1 MPPSILKST
10 DRDRREAPEHSSD
23 QIQDT
28 FGLESASRRQHFQ
41 PRAALAVSL
50 VTNHSKGANRRL
62 LVIDDNPAIHEDM
75 RKILGPGLVNSAQ
88 VTESAAAVF
97 GDAADTSAAL
107 PVFQVDCASQGQEGV
122 SMVRQAR
129 DQDQSYAVAFVDA
142 RMPPGWDGLETIT
155 RLWEQDPD
163 VLIVL
168 CTAYADFSWQEIR
181 TRLARPE
188 RLVILKKPFDNME
201 VLQLADGLT
210 EKWRLAR
217 SEQRHL
223 QELQR
228 RISERNREHLTAPGS
243 EAQLTAGNQSPA
255 AAPAGSG
262 NGMDSAA
269 QRRRALERALHDA
282 LRDNQFTLHYQPL
295 VDIVSRRVV
304 SLEALL
310 RWRHPEFGA
319 VSPAEF
325 IPIIE
330 ENGLIMP
337 IGEFVLRSV
346 CQQVVRWERAG
357 VPVVPVAVNVSGV
370 QLERLKTLE
379 CIGSILREEGMQ
391 PQRLALELTE
401 STLMKSVQRH
411 SAELQRLRADGVS
424 IEMDDFGTGYS
435 SLSNLRHL
443 PLDVIKIDR
452 SFITRLDTHKTD
464 EAIVGAIL
472 TMTHSLGMRAVAE
485 GVEKAQQL
493 AVLARLGCDTAQGFY
508 FSRPL
513 PAEECRHLLTEW
525 AARPSFTDTLRLLKP
540 DLNTDASS
548 SRAGNL
554 PAPRPCT
561 A

>member
-1 MPPSILKST
+1 MT
-10 DRDRREAPEHSSD
+10 
-23 QIQDT
+23 T
-28 FGLESASRRQHFQ
+28 
-41 PRAALAVSL
+41 
-50 VTNHSKGANRRL
+50 HSKGANRRV

-88 VTESAAAVF
+88 VTESEAAVF
-97 GDAADTSAAL
+97 GHAAKTAL
-107 PVFQVDCASQGQEGV
+107 PVFQVDSATQGQEGV
-122 SMVRQAR
+122 TMVRHAR
-129 DQDQSYAVAFVDA
+129 DRDQPYAVAFVDA

-163 VLIVL
+163 VFIVL
-168 CTAYADFSWQEIR
+168 CTAYSDYSWHEIR

-217 SEQRHL
+217 SEGRHL
-223 QELQR
+223 QELER
-228 RISERNREHLTAPGS
+228 RISERNRDNLAAQGS
-243 EAQLTAGNQSPA
+243 EAQLHGGNQPL
-255 AAPAGSG
+255 
-262 NGMDSAA
+262 DCAA
-269 QRRRALERALHDA
+269 QRRRALERALQDA

-295 VDIVSRRVV
+295 VDIASRRVV

-346 CQQVVRWERAG
+346 CQQVVRWERAS

-370 QLERLKTLE
+370 QLERLKNLE
-379 CIGSILREEGMQ
+379 CIGGILREEGMQ

-401 STLMKSVQRH
+401 STLMKNAQRH

-452 SFITRLDTHKTD
+452 SFITQLATNKTD
-464 EAIVGAIL
+464 EAIVSAIL
-472 TMTHSLGMRAVAE
+472 TMTHSLGMHAVAE
-485 GVEKAQQL
+485 GVEKAEQL
-493 AVLARLGCDTAQGFY
+493 EVLARHGCETAQGFY

-513 PAEECRHLLTEW
+513 PADECRNLLIEL
-525 AARPSFTDTLRLLKP
+525 AGRPSFTDTLRLLKP
-540 DLNTDASS
+540 NLNTAAS
-548 SRAGNL
+548 
-554 PAPRPCT
+554 PRMAPCT

>member
-1 MPPSILKST
+1 MPRNTCKARIENL
-10 DRDRREAPEHSSD
+10 
-23 QIQDT
+23 
-28 FGLESASRRQHFQ
+28 
-41 PRAALAVSL
+41 
-50 VTNHSKGANRRL
+50 TNHSKGANRRV

-88 VTESAAAVF
+88 VTESEAAVF
-97 GDAADTSAAL
+97 GDAARNTAAL
-107 PVFQVDCASQGQEGV
+107 PVFQVDSASQGQEGV
-122 SMVRQAR
+122 AMVRHAR
-129 DQDQSYAVAFVDA
+129 DSDQHYAVAFVDA

-168 CTAYADFSWQEIR
+168 CTAYSDYSWHEIR

-188 RLVILKKPFDNME
+188 RLIILKKPFDNME

-217 SEQRHL
+217 REGHHL
-223 QELQR
+223 EELER
-228 RISERNREHLTAPGS
+228 RISERNRDNLAAQGS
-243 EAQLTAGNQSPA
+243 DAQLQAGDQSPA
-255 AAPAGSG
+255 AAPERSG
-262 NGMDSAA
+262 NELDCAA
-269 QRRRALERALHDA
+269 QRRRALERALQDA

-325 IPIIE
+325 IPILE
-330 ENGLIMP
+330 ENGLIVP

-357 VPVVPVAVNVSGV
+357 VPVVRVAVNVSGV
-370 QLERLKTLE
+370 QLQHLENLE
-379 CIGSILREEGMQ
+379 CIGGILREEGMQ

-401 STLMKSVQRH
+401 STLMKNAQRH

-435 SLSNLRHL
+435 SLSYLRHL

-452 SFITRLDTHKTD
+452 SFITHLDTNKTD
-464 EAIVGAIL
+464 EAIVSAIL

-493 AVLARLGCDTAQGFY
+493 EVLARHGCETAQGFY
-508 FSRPL
+508 FSRPM
-513 PAEECRHLLTEW
+513 PADACRDLLTEL
-525 AARPSFTDTLRLLKP
+525 AGRPSFTDTLRVQ
-540 DLNTDASS
+540 T
-548 SRAGNL
+548 
-554 PAPRPCT
+554 RPQHACVLEQVLESGSDGPCI

>member
-1 MPPSILKST
+1 M
-10 DRDRREAPEHSSD
+10 
-23 QIQDT
+23 
-28 FGLESASRRQHFQ
+28 
-41 PRAALAVSL
+41 
-50 VTNHSKGANRRL
+50 TNHSKGASRRV

-75 RKILGPGLVNSAQ
+75 RKVLGPGLVNSAQ

-97 GDAADTSAAL
+97 GDAAKDTAAL
-107 PVFQVDCASQGQEGV
+107 PVFQVDSASQGEEGV
-122 SMVRQAR
+122 TMVRHAR
-129 DQDQSYAVAFVDA
+129 DRDQPYAVAFVDA

-168 CTAYADFSWQEIR
+168 CTAYSDFSWHEIR
-181 TRLARPE
+181 TRLARPQQ
-188 RLVILKKPFDNME
+188 LVILKKPFDNME

-223 QELQR
+223 QELER
-228 RISERNREHLTAPGS
+228 RISERNRDGLAAAGS
-243 EAQLTAGNQSPA
+243 DAQLSAGNQSPA
-255 AAPAGSG
+255 PARERPG
-262 NGMDSAA
+262 NETDSAA

-282 LRDNQFTLHYQPL
+282 LRENQLTLHYQPL
-295 VDIVSRRVV
+295 VDIASRRVV

-346 CQQVVRWERAG
+346 CQQVVRWERAS

-370 QLERLKTLE
+370 QLERLKNLE

-401 STLMKSVQRH
+401 STLMKNAQRH

-464 EAIVGAIL
+464 EAIVRAIL

-485 GVEKAQQL
+485 GVEKAEQL
-493 AVLARLGCDTAQGFY
+493 EVLARLGCDTAQGFY
-508 FSRPL
+508 FCRPL
-513 PAEECRHLLTEW
+513 PADECQELLTKLVGR
-525 AARPSFTDTLRLLKP
+525 ASLTDTLRLHKR
-540 DLNTDASS
+540 DLNTPASP
-548 SRAGNL
+548 SRSWNL
-554 PAPRPCT
+554 EAL
-561 A
+561 AHA

>member
-1 MPPSILKST
+1 M
-10 DRDRREAPEHSSD
+10 
-23 QIQDT
+23 
-28 FGLESASRRQHFQ
+28 
-41 PRAALAVSL
+41 
-50 VTNHSKGANRRL
+50 HSKGANRRV

-75 RKILGPGLVNSAQ
+75 RKILGPGLVNSTQ
-88 VTESAAAVF
+88 VTESEAAVF
-97 GDAADTSAAL
+97 GDAARNTAAL
-107 PVFQVDCASQGQEGV
+107 PVFQVASASQGEEGV
-122 SMVRQAR
+122 AMVRHAR
-129 DQDQSYAVAFVDA
+129 DRDQPYAVAFVDA

-163 VLIVL
+163 VFIVL
-168 CTAYADFSWQEIR
+168 CTAYSDYSWHEIR

-217 SEQRHL
+217 SEGRHL
-223 QELQR
+223 QELER
-228 RISERNREHLTAPGS
+228 RISERNRDNLAAQGS
-243 EAQLTAGNQSPA
+243 EAQLHGGNQPL
-255 AAPAGSG
+255 
-262 NGMDSAA
+262 DCAA
-269 QRRRALERALHDA
+269 QRRRALERALQDA

-295 VDIVSRRVV
+295 VDIASRRVV

-346 CQQVVRWERAG
+346 CQQVVRWERAS

-370 QLERLKTLE
+370 QLERLKNLE
-379 CIGSILREEGMQ
+379 CIGGILREEGMQ

-401 STLMKSVQRH
+401 STLMKNAQRH

-452 SFITRLDTHKTD
+452 SFITQLATNKTD
-464 EAIVGAIL
+464 EAIVSAIL
-472 TMTHSLGMRAVAE
+472 TMTHSLGMHAVAE
-485 GVEKAQQL
+485 GVEKAEQL
-493 AVLARLGCDTAQGFY
+493 EVLARHGCETAQGFY

-513 PAEECRHLLTEW
+513 PADECRNLLIEL
-525 AARPSFTDTLRLLKP
+525 AGRPSFTDTLRLLKP
-540 DLNTDASS
+540 NLNTAAS
-548 SRAGNL
+548 
-554 PAPRPCT
+554 PRMAPCT

>member
-1 MPPSILKST
+1 MT
-10 DRDRREAPEHSSD
+10 
-23 QIQDT
+23 T
-28 FGLESASRRQHFQ
+28 
-41 PRAALAVSL
+41 
-50 VTNHSKGANRRL
+50 HSKGANRRV

-88 VTESAAAVF
+88 VTESEAAVF
-97 GDAADTSAAL
+97 GHAAKTAL
-107 PVFQVDCASQGQEGV
+107 PVFQVDSATQGQEGV
-122 SMVRQAR
+122 TMVRHAR
-129 DQDQSYAVAFVDA
+129 DRDQPYAVAFVDA

-168 CTAYADFSWQEIR
+168 CTAYSDYSWPEIR
-181 TRLARPE
+181 ARVAHPE

-217 SEQRHL
+217 SERRHL

-228 RISERNREHLTAPGS
+228 RISERNRDSLAAQGS
-243 EAQLTAGNQSPA
+243 DAKLNGGNQSPA
-255 AAPAGSG
+255 ASPESSG
-262 NGMDSAA
+262 NRMDRAP
-269 QRRRALERALHDA
+269 QRRHLLERALQDA
-282 LRDNQFTLHYQPL
+282 LRENQFTLHYQPL
-295 VDIVSRRVV
+295 IDIASRRVV

-310 RWRHPEFGA
+310 RWQHPEFGA

-330 ENGLIMP
+330 ENGLIVP
-337 IGEFVLRSV
+337 VGEFVLRSV
-346 CQQVVRWERAG
+346 CQQVVRWERSG

-370 QLERLKTLE
+370 QLERLQNLQ
-379 CIGSILREEGMQ
+379 CIGGILREEGMQ

-401 STLMKSVQRH
+401 STLMKNAQRH

-435 SLSNLRHL
+435 SLSYLRHL

-452 SFITRLDTHKTD
+452 SFITHLDTNKTD
-464 EAIVGAIL
+464 EAIVSAIL

-485 GVEKAQQL
+485 GVEKVEQL
-493 AVLARLGCDTAQGFY
+493 EVLARHGCETAQGFY
-508 FSRPL
+508 FSRPI
-513 PAEECRHLLTEW
+513 PADACRDLLTEL
-525 AARPSFTDTLRLLKP
+525 AARPSFTDTLRVRKR
-540 DLNTDASS
+540 DLDRFTSS
-548 SRAGNL
+548 SRSWNLEAAG
-554 PAPRPCT
+554 PCIG
-561 A
+561 

>member
-1 MPPSILKST
+1 M
-10 DRDRREAPEHSSD
+10 
-23 QIQDT
+23 
-28 FGLESASRRQHFQ
+28 
-41 PRAALAVSL
+41 
-50 VTNHSKGANRRL
+50 TNHSKGANRRV
-62 LVIDDNPAIHEDM
+62 LVIDDNPAIHQDM

-88 VTESAAAVF
+88 VTESEAAVF
-97 GDAADTSAAL
+97 GHAANTAAL
-107 PVFQVDCASQGQEGV
+107 PVFQVDSASQGQEGV
-122 SMVRQAR
+122 TMVRHAR
-129 DQDQSYAVAFVDA
+129 DRDQPYAVAFVDA

-155 RLWEQDPD
+155 RLWEQDPE

-168 CTAYADFSWQEIR
+168 CTAYSDYSWHEIR

-217 SEQRHL
+217 SAGHHL
-223 QELQR
+223 QELER
-228 RISERNREHLTAPGS
+228 RISERNRDNLAAQGS
-243 EAQLTAGNQSPA
+243 EAQLHAGNQSPA
-255 AAPAGSG
+255 
-262 NGMDSAA
+262 MDGAA
-269 QRRRALERALHDA
+269 QRRRALEKALYDA
-282 LRDNQFTLHYQPL
+282 LRENQFTLHYQPL

-346 CQQVVRWERAG
+346 CQQVVRWERAN
-357 VPVVPVAVNVSGV
+357 VPVVPVAVNLSGV
-370 QLERLKTLE
+370 QLERLKNLE
-379 CIGSILREEGMQ
+379 CIGGILREEGMQ

-401 STLMKSVQRH
+401 STLMKNAQRH

-452 SFITRLDTHKTD
+452 SFITHLDTNKTD
-464 EAIVGAIL
+464 EAIVSAIL

-485 GVEKAQQL
+485 GVEKAEQL
-493 AVLARLGCDTAQGFY
+493 AVLARHGCETAQGFY
-508 FSRPL
+508 FCRPL
-513 PAEECRHLLTEW
+513 PADECRDLLTKL
-525 AARPSFTDTLRLLKP
+525 AGRPSFTDTLRLRNP
-540 DLNTDASS
+540 DLKALASS
-548 SRAGNL
+548 NGAWNPERMAH
-554 PAPRPCT
+554 A
-561 A
+561 

>member
-1 MPPSILKST
+1 M
-10 DRDRREAPEHSSD
+10 
-23 QIQDT
+23 
-28 FGLESASRRQHFQ
+28 
-41 PRAALAVSL
+41 
-50 VTNHSKGANRRL
+50 TNHSKGANRRV

-88 VTESAAAVF
+88 VTESEAAVF
-97 GDAADTSAAL
+97 GYAAKNAAAL
-107 PVFQVDCASQGQEGV
+107 PVFQVDSASQGQQGV
-122 SMVRQAR
+122 TMVRHAR
-129 DQDQSYAVAFVDA
+129 DRDQPYAVAFVDA

-163 VLIVL
+163 VFIVL
-168 CTAYADFSWQEIR
+168 CTAYSDYSWHEIR

-217 SEQRHL
+217 SAGHHL
-223 QELQR
+223 QELER
-228 RISERNREHLTAPGS
+228 RISERNRDGPAAQGS
-243 EAQLTAGNQSPA
+243 EAQLPAGNQSPA
-255 AAPAGSG
+255 
-262 NGMDSAA
+262 MDGAA
-269 QRRRALERALHDA
+269 QRRRALERALHEA
-282 LRDNQFTLHYQPL
+282 LRENQFTLHYQPL
-295 VDIVSRRVV
+295 VDIASRRVV

-346 CQQVVRWERAG
+346 CQQVVRWERAS
-357 VPVVPVAVNVSGV
+357 VPVVRVAVNISGV
-370 QLERLKTLE
+370 QLERLKNLE

-401 STLMKSVQRH
+401 STLMKNAQRH

-464 EAIVGAIL
+464 EAIVSAIL

-485 GVEKAQQL
+485 GVEKAEQL
-493 AVLARLGCDTAQGFY
+493 DVLTRLGCDTAQGFY
-508 FSRPL
+508 FCRPL
-513 PAEECRHLLTEW
+513 PADECQELLTKL
-525 AARPSFTDTLRLLKP
+525 AARPSFTDTLRLRKRDLKTP
-540 DLNTDASS
+540 VSS
-548 SRAGNL
+548 SRSWNL
-554 PAPRPCT
+554 EAM
-561 A
+561 AHA

>member
-1 MPPSILKST
+1 MPPNTWKARIEI
-10 DRDRREAPEHSSD
+10 DM
-23 QIQDT
+23 
-28 FGLESASRRQHFQ
+28 
-41 PRAALAVSL
+41 
-50 VTNHSKGANRRL
+50 TNHSKGANRRV

-88 VTESAAAVF
+88 VTESEAAVF
-97 GDAADTSAAL
+97 GDAAKNSAAL
-107 PVFQVDCASQGQEGV
+107 PVFQVDSASQGQEGV
-122 SMVRQAR
+122 TMVRHAR
-129 DQDQSYAVAFVDA
+129 DSDQPYAVAFVDA

-168 CTAYADFSWQEIR
+168 CTAYSDYSWHEIR

-217 SEQRHL
+217 SEGHHL
-223 QELQR
+223 QELER
-228 RISERNREHLTAPGS
+228 RISERNRDNLAAQGS
-243 EAQLTAGNQSPA
+243 EAQLHTGNQSPA
-255 AAPAGSG
+255 DCAT
-262 NGMDSAA
+262 
-269 QRRRALERALHDA
+269 QRRRALDRALQDA
-282 LRDNQFTLHYQPL
+282 LRESQFTLHYQPL
-295 VDIVSRRVV
+295 VDIASRRVV

-325 IPIIE
+325 IPILE
-330 ENGLIMP
+330 ENGLIVP

-370 QLERLKTLE
+370 QLERLKNLE
-379 CIGSILREEGMQ
+379 CIGGILREEGMQ

-401 STLMKSVQRH
+401 STLMKNAQRH

-435 SLSNLRHL
+435 SLSYLRHL

-452 SFITRLDTHKTD
+452 SFITHLDTSKTD
-464 EAIVGAIL
+464 EAIVSAIL

-485 GVEKAQQL
+485 GVEKAEQL
-493 AVLARLGCDTAQGFY
+493 EVLARHGCETAQGFY
-508 FSRPL
+508 FCRPM
-513 PAEECRHLLTEW
+513 PADECRDLLTKW
-525 AARPSFTDTLRLLKP
+525 AGRPSFTDTLRVRKQ
-540 DLNTDASS
+540 DLNTLASS
-548 SRAGNL
+548 SIGWNL
-554 PAPRPCT
+554 EDGVCIA
-561 A
+561 

>member
-1 MPPSILKST
+1 V
-10 DRDRREAPEHSSD
+10 PEHN
-23 QIQDT
+23 
-28 FGLESASRRQHFQ
+28 
-41 PRAALAVSL
+41 
-50 VTNHSKGANRRL
+50 VTNHSKGANRRV

-88 VTESAAAVF
+88 VTESEAAVF
-97 GDAADTSAAL
+97 GDAANKTAAL
-107 PVFQVDCASQGQEGV
+107 PVFQVDSASQGQEGV
-122 SMVRQAR
+122 AMVRHAR
-129 DQDQSYAVAFVDA
+129 DRHQHYAVAFVDA

-168 CTAYADFSWQEIR
+168 CTAYSDYSWHEIR
-181 TRLARPE
+181 TRVAHPE

-217 SEQRHL
+217 SERRHL
-223 QELQR
+223 QQLQTM
-228 RISERNREHLTAPGS
+228 ISERNRDSLAAPGGD
-243 EAQLTAGNQSPA
+243 AQRHAGNQSPA
-255 AAPAGSG
+255 AAPERTG
-262 NGMDSAA
+262 NGMDGAT
-269 QRRRALERALHDA
+269 QRRRALERALQDA
-282 LRDNQFTLHYQPL
+282 LRENQFTLHYQPL
-295 VDIVSRRVV
+295 VDIASRCVV

-330 ENGLIMP
+330 ENGLIVP

-370 QLERLKTLE
+370 QLERLKNLE
-379 CIGSILREEGMQ
+379 CVGGILREEGMQ
-391 PQRLALELTE
+391 PHRLALELTE
-401 STLMKSVQRH
+401 STLMKNAQRH
-411 SAELQRLRADGVS
+411 SAELQRLRTAGVS

-435 SLSNLRHL
+435 SLSYLRHL

-452 SFITRLDTHKTD
+452 SFITNLDTSKTD
-464 EAIVGAIL
+464 EAIVSAIL

-485 GVEKAQQL
+485 GVEKAEQL
-493 AVLARLGCDTAQGFY
+493 EVLARHGCETAQGFY

-513 PAEECRHLLTEW
+513 PADECRDLLTEL
-525 AARPSFTDTLRLLKP
+525 AGRPSFTDTLRVRKHE
-540 DLNTDASS
+540 LNTLASS
-548 SRAGNL
+548 SGAWNPGRDSLCIA
-554 PAPRPCT
+554 
-561 A
+561 

>member
-1 MPPSILKST
+1 M
-10 DRDRREAPEHSSD
+10 
-23 QIQDT
+23 
-28 FGLESASRRQHFQ
+28 
-41 PRAALAVSL
+41 
-50 VTNHSKGANRRL
+50 HSKGANRRV

-75 RKILGPGLVNSAQ
+75 RKILGPGLVNSTQ
-88 VTESAAAVF
+88 VTESEAAVF
-97 GDAADTSAAL
+97 GDAARNTAAL
-107 PVFQVDCASQGQEGV
+107 PVFQVASASQGEEGV
-122 SMVRQAR
+122 AMVRHAR
-129 DQDQSYAVAFVDA
+129 DRDQPYAVAFVDA

-163 VLIVL
+163 VFIVL
-168 CTAYADFSWQEIR
+168 CTAYSDYSWHEIR

-217 SEQRHL
+217 SEGRHL
-223 QELQR
+223 QELER
-228 RISERNREHLTAPGS
+228 RISERNRDNLAAQGS
-243 EAQLTAGNQSPA
+243 EAQLHGGNQPL
-255 AAPAGSG
+255 
-262 NGMDSAA
+262 DCAA
-269 QRRRALERALHDA
+269 QRRRALERALQDA

-295 VDIVSRRVV
+295 VDIASRRVV

-346 CQQVVRWERAG
+346 CQQVVRWERAS

-370 QLERLKTLE
+370 QLERLKNLE
-379 CIGSILREEGMQ
+379 CIGGILREEGMQ

-401 STLMKSVQRH
+401 STLMNAQRH

-452 SFITRLDTHKTD
+452 SFITQLATNKTD
-464 EAIVGAIL
+464 EAIVSAIL
-472 TMTHSLGMRAVAE
+472 TMTHSLGMHAVAE
-485 GVEKAQQL
+485 GVEKAEQL
-493 AVLARLGCDTAQGFY
+493 EVLARHGCETAQGFY

-513 PAEECRHLLTEW
+513 PADECRNLLIEL
-525 AARPSFTDTLRLLKP
+525 AGRPSFTDTLRLLKP
-540 DLNTDASS
+540 NLNTAAS
-548 SRAGNL
+548 
-554 PAPRPCT
+554 PRMAPCT

>member
-1 MPPSILKST
+1 MPRNTWKARIEI
-10 DRDRREAPEHSSD
+10 DM
-23 QIQDT
+23 
-28 FGLESASRRQHFQ
+28 
-41 PRAALAVSL
+41 
-50 VTNHSKGANRRL
+50 TNRSQGANRRV

-88 VTESAAAVF
+88 VTESEAAVF
-97 GDAADTSAAL
+97 GDAAKNSAAL
-107 PVFQVDCASQGQEGV
+107 PVFQVDSASQGQEGV
-122 SMVRQAR
+122 TMVRHAR
-129 DQDQSYAVAFVDA
+129 DSDQPYAVAFVDA

-168 CTAYADFSWQEIR
+168 CTAYSDYSWHEIR

-217 SEQRHL
+217 SEGHHL
-223 QELQR
+223 QELER
-228 RISERNREHLTAPGS
+228 RISERNRDNLAAQGS
-243 EAQLTAGNQSPA
+243 EAQLHTGNQSPA
-255 AAPAGSG
+255 DCAT
-262 NGMDSAA
+262 
-269 QRRRALERALHDA
+269 QRRRALDRALQDA
-282 LRDNQFTLHYQPL
+282 LRESQFTLHYQPL
-295 VDIVSRRVV
+295 VDIASRRVV

-325 IPIIE
+325 IPILE
-330 ENGLIMP
+330 ENGLIVP

-370 QLERLKTLE
+370 QLERLKNLE
-379 CIGSILREEGMQ
+379 CIGGILREEGMQ

-401 STLMKSVQRH
+401 STLMKNAQRH
-411 SAELQRLRADGVS
+411 AAELQRLRTDGVS

-435 SLSNLRHL
+435 SLSYLRHL

-452 SFITRLDTHKTD
+452 SFITHLDTSKTD
-464 EAIVGAIL
+464 EAIVSAIL

-485 GVEKAQQL
+485 GVEKAEQL
-493 AVLARLGCDTAQGFY
+493 EVLARHGCETAQGFY
-508 FSRPL
+508 FSRPM
-513 PAEECRHLLTEW
+513 PADECRDLLTKW
-525 AARPSFTDTLRLLKP
+525 AGRPSFTDTLRLQ
-540 DLNTDASS
+540 T
-548 SRAGNL
+548 
-554 PAPRPCT
+554 RPQHTRVLEQGLESGSGGLCT

>member
-1 MPPSILKST
+1 MT
-10 DRDRREAPEHSSD
+10 D
-23 QIQDT
+23 
-28 FGLESASRRQHFQ
+28 
-41 PRAALAVSL
+41 
-50 VTNHSKGANRRL
+50 HSKGANRRV
-62 LVIDDNPAIHEDM
+62 LVIDDNPAIHEDV
-75 RKILGPGLVNSAQ
+75 RKILGPGLVNATQ
-88 VTESAAAVF
+88 VTESEAAVF
-97 GDAADTSAAL
+97 GDAAENTAAL
-107 PVFQVDCASQGQEGV
+107 PVFQVDSASQGEEGV
-122 SMVRQAR
+122 AMVRHAR
-129 DQDQSYAVAFVDA
+129 DQQQPYAVAFVDA

-168 CTAYADFSWQEIR
+168 CSAHSDYSWREIR

-223 QELQR
+223 QELER
-228 RISERNREHLTAPGS
+228 RISERNRDHLAAPGS
-243 EAQLTAGNQSPA
+243 DAQLTARNQHPA
-255 AAPAGSG
+255 AAPEGSG

-269 QRRRALERALHDA
+269 RRRRALERALHDA
-282 LRDNQFTLHYQPL
+282 LRENQFTLHYQPL
-295 VDIVSRRVV
+295 VDIASRRVV

-346 CQQVVRWERAG
+346 CQQVVRWERAR

-370 QLERLKTLE
+370 QLERLKNLE

-401 STLMKSVQRH
+401 STLMKNAQRH

-464 EAIVGAIL
+464 EAIVSAIL

-485 GVEKAQQL
+485 GVEKAEQL
-493 AVLARLGCDTAQGFY
+493 EVLARLGCDTAQGFY
-508 FSRPL
+508 FCRPL
-513 PAEECRHLLTEW
+513 PADECQDLLTKLVG
-525 AARPSFTDTLRLLKP
+525 RSSLTDTPRLRKR
-540 DLNTDASS
+540 DLNTPASS
-548 SRAGNL
+548 SRSWNL
-554 PAPRPCT
+554 EAM
-561 A
+561 AHA

>member
-1 MPPSILKST
+1 M
-10 DRDRREAPEHSSD
+10 
-23 QIQDT
+23 
-28 FGLESASRRQHFQ
+28 
-41 PRAALAVSL
+41 
-50 VTNHSKGANRRL
+50 HSKGANRRV

-75 RKILGPGLVNSAQ
+75 RKILGPGLVNSTQ
-88 VTESAAAVF
+88 VTESEAAVF
-97 GDAADTSAAL
+97 GDAARNTAAL
-107 PVFQVDCASQGQEGV
+107 PVFQVASASQGEEGV
-122 SMVRQAR
+122 AMVRHAR
-129 DQDQSYAVAFVDA
+129 DRDQPYAVAFVDA

-163 VLIVL
+163 VFIVL
-168 CTAYADFSWQEIR
+168 CTAYSDYSWHEIR

-217 SEQRHL
+217 SAGHHL
-223 QELQR
+223 QELER
-228 RISERNREHLTAPGS
+228 RISERNRDNLAAQGS
-243 EAQLTAGNQSPA
+243 EAQLHGGNQPL
-255 AAPAGSG
+255 
-262 NGMDSAA
+262 DCAA
-269 QRRRALERALHDA
+269 QRRRALERALQDA

-295 VDIVSRRVV
+295 VDIASRRVV

-346 CQQVVRWERAG
+346 CQQVVRWERAS

-370 QLERLKTLE
+370 QLERLKNLE
-379 CIGSILREEGMQ
+379 CIGGILREEGMQ

-401 STLMKSVQRH
+401 STLMKNAQRH

-452 SFITRLDTHKTD
+452 SFITQLATNKTD
-464 EAIVGAIL
+464 EAIVSAIL
-472 TMTHSLGMRAVAE
+472 TMTHSLGMHAVAE
-485 GVEKAQQL
+485 GVEKAEQL
-493 AVLARLGCDTAQGFY
+493 EVLARHGCETAQGFY

-513 PAEECRHLLTEW
+513 PADECRNLLIEL
-525 AARPSFTDTLRLLKP
+525 AGRPSFTDTLRLLKP
-540 DLNTDASS
+540 NLNTAAS
-548 SRAGNL
+548 
-554 PAPRPCT
+554 PRMAPCT

>member
-1 MPPSILKST
+1 MT
-10 DRDRREAPEHSSD
+10 
-23 QIQDT
+23 T
-28 FGLESASRRQHFQ
+28 
-41 PRAALAVSL
+41 
-50 VTNHSKGANRRL
+50 HSKGANRRV

-88 VTESAAAVF
+88 VTESEAAVF
-97 GDAADTSAAL
+97 GHAAKNTAAL
-107 PVFQVDCASQGQEGV
+107 PVFQVDSASQGEDGV
-122 SMVRQAR
+122 TMVRHAR
-129 DQDQSYAVAFVDA
+129 DRDQPYAVAFVDA

-168 CTAYADFSWQEIR
+168 CTAYSDFSWHEIR
-181 TRLARPE
+181 TRLAHPE

-217 SEQRHL
+217 SEQCHL
-223 QELQR
+223 QELEKW
-228 RISERNREHLTAPGS
+228 ISERNRDHLAAKVSDALLRG
-243 EAQLTAGNQSPA
+243 GNQSPA
-255 AAPAGSG
+255 AV
-262 NGMDSAA
+262 
-269 QRRRALERALHDA
+269 RRRELERALHDA
-282 LRDNQFTLHYQPL
+282 LRENQFTLHYQPL
-295 VDIVSRRVV
+295 VDIASRRVV

-310 RWRHPEFGA
+310 RWQHPEFGA

-346 CQQVVRWERAG
+346 CQQVVRWERAS
-357 VPVVPVAVNVSGV
+357 VPVVPVAVNLSGV
-370 QLERLKTLE
+370 QLERLKNLE

-401 STLMKSVQRH
+401 STLMKNAQRH
-411 SAELQRLRADGVS
+411 SAELQRLRAEGVS

-485 GVEKAQQL
+485 GVEKAEQL
-493 AVLARLGCDTAQGFY
+493 EVLARLGCDTAQGFY
-508 FSRPL
+508 FCRPL
-513 PAEECRHLLTEW
+513 PADECQDLLTKL
-525 AARPSFTDTLRLLKP
+525 AGRPAFTDTLRLRKRDVNALTSP
-540 DLNTDASS
+540 
-548 SRAGNL
+548 SRGWNL
-554 PAPRPCT
+554 EAL
-561 A
+561 AHA

>member
-1 MPPSILKST
+1 
-10 DRDRREAPEHSSD
+10 
-23 QIQDT
+23 
-28 FGLESASRRQHFQ
+28 
-41 PRAALAVSL
+41 
-50 VTNHSKGANRRL
+50 
-62 LVIDDNPAIHEDM
+62 
-75 RKILGPGLVNSAQ
+75 
-88 VTESAAAVF
+88 VF
-97 GDAADTSAAL
+97 GHAAKNTAAL
-107 PVFQVDCASQGQEGV
+107 PVFQVDSASQGQEGV
-122 SMVRQAR
+122 TMVRHAR
-129 DQDQSYAVAFVDA
+129 DRDQPYAVAFVDA

-155 RLWEQDPD
+155 RLWEQDPE

-168 CTAYADFSWQEIR
+168 CTAYSDYSWREIR

-217 SEQRHL
+217 SEGRHL
-223 QELQR
+223 QELER
-228 RISERNREHLTAPGS
+228 RISERNRDNLAAQGS
-243 EAQLTAGNQSPA
+243 DAQLNAGNQS
-255 AAPAGSG
+255 
-262 NGMDSAA
+262 NEMDGAA
-269 QRRRALERALHDA
+269 QRRCALERALHDA
-282 LRDNQFTLHYQPL
+282 LRENQFTLHYQPL
-295 VDIVSRRVV
+295 VDIASRRVV

-370 QLERLKTLE
+370 QLQRLENLGF
-379 CIGSILREEGMQ
+379 ILGILREEGMQ

-401 STLMKSVQRH
+401 STLMKNAQRH
-411 SAELQRLRADGVS
+411 SSELQRLRADGVS

-435 SLSNLRHL
+435 SLSSLRHL

-452 SFITRLDTHKTD
+452 SFITHLDTNKTD
-464 EAIVGAIL
+464 EAIVSAIL

-485 GVEKAQQL
+485 GVEKAEQL
-493 AVLARLGCDTAQGFY
+493 EVLARHGCETAQGFY
-508 FSRPL
+508 FSRPM
-513 PAEECRHLLTEW
+513 PADECRNLLTEL
-525 AARPSFTDTLRLLKP
+525 AARPSFTDTLRLLKR
-540 DLNTDASS
+540 DLNTLAPPSG
-548 SRAGNL
+548 AWNL
-554 PAPRPCT
+554 ERMAPCI

>member
-1 MPPSILKST
+1 MT
-10 DRDRREAPEHSSD
+10 TH
-23 QIQDT
+23 
-28 FGLESASRRQHFQ
+28 
-41 PRAALAVSL
+41 
-50 VTNHSKGANRRL
+50 NKGANRRV

-88 VTESAAAVF
+88 VAESEAAVF
-97 GDAADTSAAL
+97 GHAATSTPAL
-107 PVFQVDCASQGQEGV
+107 PVFQVDSASQGQEGV
-122 SMVRQAR
+122 TMVRRAR
-129 DQDQSYAVAFVDA
+129 DSEQPYAVAFVDA

-155 RLWEQDPD
+155 KLWEQDPE

-168 CTAYADFSWQEIR
+168 CTAYSDYSWREIR

-217 SEQRHL
+217 SEGRHL

-228 RISERNREHLTAPGS
+228 RISERNRDGLAAQGS
-243 EAQLTAGNQSPA
+243 EAQLPAGNQSPA
-255 AAPAGSG
+255 
-262 NGMDSAA
+262 MDGAA

-282 LRDNQFTLHYQPL
+282 LRENQFTLHYQPL
-295 VDIVSRRVV
+295 VDIASRRVV

-310 RWRHPEFGA
+310 RWRHPVFGA

-330 ENGLIMP
+330 ENGLILP

-346 CQQVVRWERAG
+346 CQQVVRWERAS
-357 VPVVPVAVNVSGV
+357 VPVVRVAVNISGV
-370 QLERLKTLE
+370 QLERLKNLE
-379 CIGSILREEGMQ
+379 CIGGILREEGMQ

-401 STLMKSVQRH
+401 STLMKNAQRH
-411 SAELQRLRADGVS
+411 SSELQRLRADGVS

-464 EAIVGAIL
+464 EAIVSAIV

-485 GVEKAQQL
+485 GVEKAEQL
-493 AVLARLGCDTAQGFY
+493 EVLARLGCDTAQGFY
-508 FSRPL
+508 FCRPL
-513 PAEECRHLLTEW
+513 PTDECQELLTKLSG
-525 AARPSFTDTLRLLKP
+525 RPSFTDALRLRKR
-540 DLNTDASS
+540 DLNTPVSS
-548 SRAGNL
+548 SRSWNL
-554 PAPRPCT
+554 EAM
-561 A
+561 AHA